1 MHTTAL
7 WHWITQGNVNVGPLK
22 VTFFSKRPSLPSKAG
37 DAESALILLLNEADA
52 TALDFHQCTPLHF
65 AASSG
70 NANLCSLLLRFYP
83 PAFSLQDERG
93 NTPLHL
99 SCCKGKSATALA
111 MLHGIFASSIGFRV
125 GTGCQNLEFFM
136 HPHAIFLDVRNNE
149 GNRAEDMATRSGHYE
164 LAEIVR
170 YYKHKYHAGR
180 DSTSERSLVPFH
192 IRNFLLGSPGRRRVL
207 FTYMLMV
214 SFGWMYPYLWFRV
227 RNTVVRLSP
236 QQEIIFFLVNCILW
250 VCFFKEYVTDP
261 GYLPQNTIEYE
272 GSMQEIFLES
282 RELAAAPF
290 PSAEDRDGKPQLCPL
305 ALGAFKRR
313 ARSLRQKA
321 QRLCHT
327 CGCVKPLRAKHCGQ
341 CNRCVD
347 VMDHHCPVTNNC
359 VGKNNR
365 VWFLLTG
372 IFVLISSSVTGYLA
386 FMAWYWSPKTWFCD
400 IFTWILLFSGWTS
413 ALNASVGTS
422 SSSTRPPYLSYLGPS
437 ST

>member
-1 MHTTAL
+1 
-7 WHWITQGNVNVGPLK
+7 
-22 VTFFSKRPSLPSKAG
+22 
-37 DAESALILLLNEADA
+37 LLNEADA

-164 LAEIVR
+164 LAEIMALQTNVFPCLFL
-170 YYKHKYHAGR
+170 HF
-180 DSTSERSLVPFH
+180 LVP
-192 IRNFLLGSPGRRRVL
+192 V
-207 FTYMLMV
+207 
-214 SFGWMYPYLWFRV
+214 
-227 RNTVVRLSP
+227 
-236 QQEIIFFLVNCILW
+236 CIQSDDADSLASAA
-250 VCFFKEYVTDP
+250 K
-261 GYLPQNTIEYE
+261 
-272 GSMQEIFLES
+272 IFLES

-413 ALNASVGTS
+413 ALNASVGTVS
-422 SSSTRPPYLSYLGPS
+422 PVVVGCFICIYDNRCFFYFLVLLLHPPSLLKLSRALFNVTTNELVNWPRYAHFRGERTGFHNPFDKGFRRNLVEFFRPGPTVLEDMPTADKGTNQETSYPFVV
-437 ST
+437 

>member
-214 SFGWMYPYLWFRV
+214 SFGWMYPYLWFRS
-227 RNTVVRLSP
+227 VVPTDGHLRSHQQFSHRLP
-236 QQEIIFFLVNCILW
+236 CIYGLVL
-250 VCFFKEYVTDP
+250 V
-261 GYLPQNTIEYE
+261 
-272 GSMQEIFLES
+272 
-282 RELAAAPF
+282 
-290 PSAEDRDGKPQLCPL
+290 AENL
-305 ALGAFKRR
+305 
-313 ARSLRQKA
+313 
-321 QRLCHT
+321 
-327 CGCVKPLRAKHCGQ
+327 
-341 CNRCVD
+341 
-347 VMDHHCPVTNNC
+347 
-359 VGKNNR
+359 
-365 VWFLLTG
+365 
-372 IFVLISSSVTGYLA
+372 VL
-386 FMAWYWSPKTWFCD
+386 
-400 IFTWILLFSGWTS
+400 
-413 ALNASVGTS
+413 
-422 SSSTRPPYLSYLGPS
+422 
-437 ST
+437 